1 MKSEITGIPPLPKNQ
16 KQKQNRNLPPKKK
29 QEKNQNKAKQIKK
42 NNTEVNKNS
51 VEGLTRRV
59 SQFAINQQNS
69 EKEL

>member
-1 MKSEITGIPPLPKNQ
+1 V
-16 KQKQNRNLPPKKK
+16 RK
-29 QEKNQNKAKQIKK
+29 QESRPFQKNKNKNKTEISLQKKNKGKNQNKAKQIKK

-51 VEGLTRRV
+51 VEGLTPRA